1 MLKKSCI
8 KYTIYI
14 WTREFTCRVIPLT
27 VLIFVA
33 LISVFAFMVHTVYTD
48 YFTYALVPK
57 FPEII
62 KSNASHL
69 TVELVA
75 KGLNSSNMA
84 FLGLNDILI
93 LDGNNGKVYR
103 FINGQML
110 KDPLID
116 LNSFNQDGLIG
127 ITTVK
132 NKNGPSYVFLYL
144 NEAPAK
150 YGKDV
155 NDKQEAQRL
164 NATLGYDREGDR
176 LYRYKLVGNKLVE
189 PKLLFEITAP
199 RPSNNQGVMHHGG
212 EVITGPHGAVYL
224 VIGDLEGA
232 KYGVKTKAQNYKDGS
247 EPDGRGGILRMTQD
261 GKVLGKGILGNT
273 YPLDLYY
280 AYGIRN
286 SFGMDFDPVTGKLW
300 DTENGPEYGDE
311 INLVEPGFN
320 SGNDKLW
327 GMPTK
332 YNNLDELVNFN
343 GTGKYSDPKF
353 EWANP
358 VAPTALKFLNSD
370 KLGKQY
376 ENDMFVG
383 DFNNGN
389 IYHFDLN
396 ENRTELI
403 LPGSL
408 KDKVADNSTELQDI
422 IFAKNFGG
430 ITDLQ
435 VGPDGYLYVA
445 ADGKIFKIRPIKN

>member
-1 MLKKSCI
+1 MAFVIILDA
-8 KYTIYI
+8 
-14 WTREFTCRVIPLT
+14 EFAT
-27 VLIFVA
+27 FHF
-33 LISVFAFMVHTVYTD
+33 S
-48 YFTYALVPK
+48 YAQEQK
-57 FPEII
+57 FPEIVI
-62 KSNASHL
+62 NNGSNL
-69 TVELVA
+69 TIELVT
-75 KGLNSSNMA
+75 KGLNSSNNA
-84 FLGLNDILI
+84 FLGLNDILA
-93 LDGNNGKVYR
+93 LDGSNGKIYR
-103 FINGQML
+103 ITNGQLL
-110 KDPLID
+110 KEPLID
-116 LNSFNQDGLIG
+116 LNSFHQDGLIG
-127 ITTVK
+127 IAIVK
-132 NKNGPSYVFLYL
+132 NKKAPPYVFLYL
-144 NEAPAK
+144 DEAPAK

-155 NDKQEAQRL
+155 KNKEEAGVL
-164 NATLGYDREGDR
+164 NGTLGYDREGDR
-176 LYRYKLVGNKLVE
+176 LYRYKLVGDKLVE

-212 EVITGPHGAVYL
+212 EVIIGPGGAVYV

-247 EPDGRGGILRMTQD
+247 KPDGRGGILRMTQD

-273 YPLDLYY
+273 YPLNLYY

-286 SFGMDFDPVTGKLW
+286 SFGMDFDPITGKLW
-300 DTENGPEYGDE
+300 DTENGPDHGDE

-327 GMPTK
+327 GMPTE
-332 YNNLDELVNFN
+332 NDNLDKLVNFN
-343 GTGKYSDPKF
+343 GTGKYSDPEF
-353 EWANP
+353 AWADT
-358 VAPTALKFLNSD
+358 VGPTALRFLDSD
-370 KLGKQY
+370 KLGKRY

-408 KDKVADNSTELQDI
+408 KDKVADKPSELEDI
-422 IFAKNFGG
+422 IFAKNFGP
-430 ITDLQ
+430 ITDLL

>member
-1 MLKKSCI
+1 
-8 KYTIYI
+8 
-14 WTREFTCRVIPLT
+14 
-27 VLIFVA
+27 
-33 LISVFAFMVHTVYTD
+33 MVHIEYTN
-48 YFTYALVPK
+48 YFGYAQVPK

-62 KSNASHL
+62 MRNASHL

-75 KGLNSSNMA
+75 KGLNSSNVA
-84 FLGLNDILI
+84 FLGLNDILV

-132 NKNGPSYVFLYL
+132 NQTGPPYVFLYL
-144 NEAPAK
+144 NEAPAE

-164 NATLGYDREGDR
+164 NDTLGYDREGDR
-176 LYRYKLVGNKLVE
+176 LYRFKLVGNKLVE
-189 PKLLFEITAP
+189 PKLLLEITAP

-212 EVITGPHGAVYL
+212 EVIIGSDGAVYL
-224 VIGDLEGA
+224 GIGDLEGA
-232 KYGVKTKAQNYKDGS
+232 KYGVRTKAQNYKDGS

-261 GKVLGKGILGNT
+261 GKALGKGILGNT
-273 YPLDLYY
+273 YPLNLYY

-300 DTENGPEYGDE
+300 DTENGPDHGDE

-332 YNNLDELVNFN
+332 NDNLDELVNFN
-343 GTGKYSDPKF
+343 GTGKYSDPEL
-353 EWANP
+353 EWAIP
-358 VAPTALKFLNSD
+358 VAPTGLKFLNSD

-403 LPGSL
+403 LRGSL
-408 KDKVADNSTELQDI
+408 KDKVVDNSTELQDI
-422 IFAKNFGG
+422 VFANNFGP
-430 ITDLQ
+430 ITDVL
-435 VGPDGYLYVA
+435 VGPDGYLYVV
-445 ADGKIFKIRPIKN
+445 ADGKIFKIRPIKD